1 MLNKINAVWLIAILY
16 VLSSI
21 MAMKFNL
28 EWAAK
33 HSEWLLIALLM
44 LAKSLNPTEIINSLP
59 LKVVEEKQDEP
70 KPTSQQN

>member
-16 VLSSI
+16 VITSVV
-21 MAMKFNL
+21 AMKFNL

-59 LKVVEEKQDEP
+59 LKVAEEKQDEP
-70 KPTSQQN
+70 KPTSQQS

>member
-1 MLNKINAVWLIAILY
+1 MLNKINAIWLVAILY
-16 VLSSI
+16 VASSI

-28 EWAAK
+28 EWVAK

-44 LAKSLNPTEIINSLP
+44 LAKSLNPTESIHSLP

-70 KPTSQQN
+70 KSTNQQS

>member
-1 MLNKINAVWLIAILY
+1 MLNKINAIWLIAILY
-16 VLSSI
+16 VASSV

-28 EWAAK
+28 EWAVK

-59 LKVVEEKQDEP
+59 LKVAEEKQDEP

>member
-1 MLNKINAVWLIAILY
+1 
-16 VLSSI
+16 

-59 LKVVEEKQDEP
+59 LKVAEVKQDEP
-70 KPTSQQN
+70 KSTTPQS

>member
-59 LKVVEEKQDEP
+59 LKVAEEKQDEP
-70 KPTSQQN
+70 KSTTPQN

>member
-1 MLNKINAVWLIAILY
+1 MLNKINTVWLIAILY

-70 KPTSQQN
+70 KPTIPQN